1 MTLSARDE
9 MLAHAANR
17 ARTRPAYLAWVFGR
31 YLQIE
36 NILED
41 DLAKFLKISTLDFP
55 RLGLCLRPRA
65 DHFADDIEQISAKF
79 RTDARVLAT
88 VVRLVESVEVM
99 AAASAKTVPSDS
111 GLLMAAR
118 ARKKP
123 HVRQSKKTHDNDQSK
138 S

>member
-17 ARTRPAYLAWVFGR
+17 ARMYPAYLAWVFGR

-36 NILED
+36 NILEA
-41 DLAKFLKISTLDFP
+41 DLTKLLQVPITDLP

-65 DHFADDIEQISAKF
+65 DHFASDIAQISARF
-79 RTDARVLAT
+79 HVDAGALAT
-88 VVRLVESVEVM
+88 VVRLVESVEAM

-123 HVRQSKKTHDNDQSK
+123 HVRQSKKTHDNDRTK